1 MPQVEES
8 AFKLQN
14 TTKKKKIKKNQTL
27 LKLGADQFAYIN
39 STAS

>member
-14 TTKKKKIKKNQTL
+14 TTKKKIKKNQTL